1 MNSYFYFLTTEV
13 CDCGWWADSGVGVY
27 GSVRVSFG
35 SVGGGM
41 GFFFGVDGKLWVAV
55 VVMVV
60 LVSGVC
66 SAVVVVIVVVE

>member
-41 GFFFGVDGKLWVAV
+41 GFFFLVLTVNYGLLWW
-55 VVMVV
+55 
-60 LVSGVC
+60 
-66 SAVVVVIVVVE
+66 

>member
-41 GFFFGVDGKLWVAV
+41 GFFFFFFFGVDDRLWVAGGGCGGGGGG
-55 VVMVV
+55 
-60 LVSGVC
+60 GVRC
-66 SAVVVVIVVVE
+66 V

>member
-27 GSVRVSFG
+27 GSVSVSFG

-41 GFFFGVDGKLWVAV
+41 GFFFFFFLVLTVNYGLLWW
-55 VVMVV
+55 
-60 LVSGVC
+60 
-66 SAVVVVIVVVE
+66 

>member
-41 GFFFGVDGKLWVAV
+41 GFFFFFFLVLTVNYGLLWW
-55 VVMVV
+55 
-60 LVSGVC
+60 
-66 SAVVVVIVVVE
+66 